1 MELVLV
7 PFVLPLL
14 LLGRLIE
21 LLQARRGAQPRVI
34 DERVWRA
41 TWFSL
46 HGGPRVAERPEDH
59 GGRTGDVE

>member
-21 LLQARRGAQPRVI
+21 LWQSSRTARPRVI
-34 DERVWRA
+34 DERTLRR

-46 HGGPRVAERPEDH
+46 HGRPRLAEADH
-59 GGRTGDVE
+59 EGREASD